1 MLCLSSVTA
10 RCSDIGQIGCAILSS
25 KASCWRR
32 KDTAC
37 CPVSGRVVL
46 ARQRPS
52 TLSCIFWC
60 LVIFLLLYLWI
71 QRTRVRLPFL
81 SRCWWLQVALQMSL
95 HRWSSSSFVLD
106 TSQLCAVPVVTV
118 MGRII
123 FCLQHKQVVC
133 SARGYW
139 QCQRLFTVTV
149 WIARISDVGDDQRL
163 SSGTTVFFFCSM
175 NSVVVC
181 SSGSCLQHQQ
191 MWRTS
196 TVIRNVT
203 VSQQGLWVVQC
214 CDRLRVTKNVCIII
228 LCSGHRQW
236 TMCSFF
242 LPLPLSLFFF
252 FFYPLHKNLQWW
264 DYWLSY
270 NFWDPRGILPGKGNS
285 ICSWICLNL
294 NFALGRSFGC
304 IIKLGLDVCLVRN
317 LSVLDWIFHILAAH
331 SLNSSW
337 IVKQ

>member
-46 ARQRPS
+46 ARRGPG
-52 TLSCIFWC
+52 TLSCVFWC
-60 LVIFLLLYLWI
+60 LVMFVLLYLWTW
-71 QRTRVRLPFL
+71 RTRVRFPFL

-95 HRWSSSSFVLD
+95 HRWPSSSFVFD
-106 TSQLCAVPVVTV
+106 IIQLCAVPMVTV
-118 MGRII
+118 MGLII
-123 FCLQHKQVVC
+123 FCVRHKQVVC

-149 WIARISDVGDDQRL
+149 CKNQWRRWRSTPVL
-163 SSGTTVFFFCSM
+163 WNNCVFFCSM

-242 LPLPLSLFFF
+242 LPLPLSLFFSF
-252 FFYPLHKNLQWW
+252 FTHCIK
-264 DYWLSY
+264 
-270 NFWDPRGILPGKGNS
+270 
-285 ICSWICLNL
+285 ICSDGTTDCHIT
-294 NFALGRSFGC
+294 FG
-304 IIKLGLDVCLVRN
+304 IQEVYSQAKEIQFVAGFV
-317 LSVLDWIFHILAAH
+317 
-331 SLNSSW
+331 
-337 IVKQ
+337 